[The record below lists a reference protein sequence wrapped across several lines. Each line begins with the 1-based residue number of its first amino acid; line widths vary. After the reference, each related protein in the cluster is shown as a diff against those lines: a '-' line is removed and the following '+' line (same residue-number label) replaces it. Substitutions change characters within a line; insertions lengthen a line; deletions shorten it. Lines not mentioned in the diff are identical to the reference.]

1 VQHFSPSEWM
11 DFVRNVVVAE
21 RRVPMQEHLDQ
32 GCGNCRKLTMTWAAI
47 AEFARRELFYEPPA
61 TAVRNAESYFV
72 SLGLTLK
79 ERADVRILRRMFD
92 SVGLGALHGVRGAGT
107 APRQLMYSSYSVFID
122 LRVEQKP
129 GSDRMALT
137 GQVVDAH
144 LTDGML
150 EEIPVLLFG
159 KGDEELETT
168 TNQFGEFQFSFKPT
182 GHLGVL
188 LSLKKFALLL
198 MLPEDLAGNSTN

>member
-1 VQHFSPSEWM
+1 MQHFSPSEWM
-11 DFVRNVVVAE
+11 DFVRNVVVVE

-32 GCGNCRKLTMTWAAI
+32 GCGNCRKMVMAWAAI

-79 ERADVRILRRMFD
+79 DRADVRILRRMFD
-92 SVGLGALHGVRGAGT
+92 SVSLRALHGVRGAGT
-107 APRQLMYSSYSVFID
+107 VPRQLMYSSYSVFID
-122 LRVEQKP
+122 LRVEQTP
-129 GSDRMALT
+129 GSDCMALV

-150 EEIPVLLFG
+150 EEIPVLLFS
-159 KGDEELETT
+159 KGAEELETT
-168 TNQFGEFQFSFKPT
+168 TNQFGEFHFSFKAA

-188 LSLKKFALLL
+188 LSMKKFALLL